1 MGAPSSSW
9 RASSLLIFAAL
20 SSNLTFPG
28 EVRAEEVHFSAY
40 DLRSLF
46 FVSKSSNAN
55 RVRYALRLDRSC
67 QPLGDE
73 PVEAYWQN
81 LEVGP
86 KDLEPLSTLDHL
98 AYGIAEQHVR
108 REGDQA
114 VVQLVLRAVK
124 SRPVRVRIE
133 KVAGACRAEVTVLIG
148 DKVATLEQVH
158 VTLESPVSVRHL
170 DILGRTQDGAQVE
183 ERLTP

>member
-9 RASSLLIFAAL
+9 RATSLLIFVAL
-20 SSNLTFPG
+20 NSILVLPG
-28 EVRAEEVHFSAY
+28 EVRADEVHFSAY

-46 FVSKSSNAN
+46 FISKSSNAN

-73 PVEAYWQN
+73 PVQAYWQN
-81 LEVGP
+81 LERGP
-86 KDLEPLSTLDHL
+86 HDLEPLSTLDQL

-108 REGDQA
+108 REGTQA
-114 VVQLVLRAVK
+114 IVQLVLRAVK
-124 SRPVRVRIE
+124 SRPVRVQIE
-133 KVAGACRAEVTVLIG
+133 KVADACRAEVTVLIG

-170 DILGRTQDGAQVE
+170 DILGRTQDGAQIE
-183 ERLTP
+183 QRLSP